1 MAKLALLLELTRH
14 QNKQKARRE
23 QHSPR
28 DSAGYT
34 LLELLVAILIV
45 GIIAAI
51 GAPGW
56 LSFTNQRRVGKAN
69 DVIFNALQEAQ
80 SQAKNRKLSY
90 SVAFRNSAG
99 KVPEVAVYPTKQT
112 DPSDSSKTIDVD
124 PTKLPK
130 SNWRSLGQELA
141 LKPGQVTLGT
151 NIDTE
156 NAKTGNVSYNLSNDA
171 DIAKKKITFDYQGT
185 LPTDTNPKPSLPLI
199 IVVAASKGNTTTDA
213 NESTTRCVKV
223 TTLLG
228 GIQTARGKEC
238 DPSNQINQ

>member
-1 MAKLALLLELTRH
+1 MERPNILLKIIQQFEPT
-14 QNKQKARRE
+14 KAAINR
-23 QHSPR
+23 SSLKG
-28 DSAGYT
+28 DTGYT
-34 LLELLVAILIV
+34 LIELLVVVIMMGILAT
-45 GIIAAI
+45 IAA
-51 GAPGW
+51 PSW
-56 LSFTNQRRVGKAN
+56 LSFVNQRRVNAAN
-69 DVIFNALQEAQ
+69 EVVFRSLQEAQ
-80 SQAKNRKLSY
+80 SLAKNRKLSY